1 MYLKMEE
8 EIAMMQDKIYQ
19 QIYNEVDSFLPN
31 KWNKLVVYIEYGADS
46 YSMSFYV
53 TAEGKTVKCF
63 DLPYIDES
71 KLLDAFSRIDKIV
84 GPERDNEADKW
95 SNMTLVIEDESF
107 KADFDYTDLSKGSFA
122 YKREWKK
129 KYL

>member
-1 MYLKMEE
+1 
-8 EIAMMQDKIYQ
+8 MMQDKIYQ

-31 KWNKLVVYIEYGADS
+31 KWNKLVVYIEYGVDS

-71 KLLDAFSRIDKIV
+71 KLLDAFSRIDKII
-84 GPERDNEADKW
+84 GPERKNEADKW
-95 SNMTLVIEDESF
+95 TNMTLVIEEGKF

-129 KYL
+129 KYII

>member
-1 MYLKMEE
+1 
-8 EIAMMQDKIYQ
+8 
-19 QIYNEVDSFLPN
+19 
-31 KWNKLVVYIEYGADS
+31 
-46 YSMSFYV
+46 MSFYV

-71 KLLDAFSRIDKIV
+71 KLLDAFSRIDKII
-84 GPERDNEADKW
+84 GPERKNEADKW
-95 SNMTLVIEDESF
+95 TNMTLVIEEGKF

-129 KYL
+129 KYII

>member
-1 MYLKMEE
+1 
-8 EIAMMQDKIYQ
+8 MMQDSIYQ

-31 KWNKLVVYIEYGADS
+31 KWSKLIVYIEYGDDS
-46 YSMSFYV
+46 YNMSFYV
-53 TAEGKTVKCF
+53 TAEEKTVKCF

-71 KLLDAFSRIDKIV
+71 KLMDAFSKIDKIIS
-84 GPERDNEADKW
+84 PERANEDKKW
-95 SNMTLVIEDESF
+95 SNMTLIIEEDSF